1 MLIKEVLISLRV
13 RHWIKNIVVFAALI
27 FSKNLFDAGR
37 FGLVLS
43 AGLIFCVASSSVY
56 LFNDIFDV
64 ELDRRHPRKR
74 HRPIAS
80 GRLRRDLA
88 FLVASVLG
96 TWSLGMAYVVSREFF
111 LILSVYILIE
121 VFYSAFIKDIVI
133 LDIFCIA
140 SGFLLRVL
148 AGAVVLGVPV
158 SHWLLICTIFL
169 SLFLALGKRR
179 GEMVLLEGA
188 ASTHRPVLAHYDLGF
203 IDQMITVVTASTIL
217 SYVLYTMAPETVDK
231 FHTTDLK
238 YTIIFVVYGV
248 FRYLYLVYR
257 KKEGA
262 APERLLFADKPLLV
276 NVILYVV
283 VAIAVVYR

>member
-1 MLIKEVLISLRV
+1 MFLKEVLISLRV
-13 RHWIKNIVVFAALI
+13 RHWVKNIVVFAALI
-27 FSKNLFDAGR
+27 FSKNLFDAAR
-37 FGLVLS
+37 FGLVLA
-43 AGLIFCVASSSVY
+43 AGLIFCIASSSVY
-56 LFNDIFDV
+56 LFNDIFDA
-64 ELDRRHPRKR
+64 EHDRSHPHKK
-74 HRPIAS
+74 HRPVAS

-96 TWSLGMAYVVSREFF
+96 AWSLGMAYIVSPDFF
-111 LILSVYILIE
+111 LLLSFYILIE
-121 VFYSAFIKDIVI
+121 VLYSAFLKNIVI

-148 AGAVVLGVPV
+148 AGAVVLAVPV

-179 GEMVLLEGA
+179 GEMCLLESA
-188 ASTHRPVLAHYDLGF
+188 ASTHRPVLQHYDLGF
-203 IDQMITVVTASTIL
+203 IDQMITIVTASTVL

-231 FHTTDLK
+231 FHTTGLK
-238 YTIIFVVYGV
+238 YTILFVVYGV

-257 KKEGA
+257 KKGGA
-262 APERLLFADKPLLV
+262 APERLLFEDKPLLV
-276 NVILYVV
+276 NIILYLV